1 MTRGDSSTQEKNW
14 IIKTIPENLK
24 HKMEDGQKN
33 NRTSASM
40 VNSNQTATS
49 FSMSPELIPMEF
61 KH

>member
-1 MTRGDSSTQEKNW
+1 
-14 IIKTIPENLK
+14 
-24 HKMEDGQKN
+24 MEDGQKN